1 MTASRPAHNSAHHS
15 PDDSS
20 DNSPHHFSGD
30 ASELPGGLLLYAQGL
45 WEVMARPDQK
55 PPKVPWHIWLL
66 LGGRGS
72 GKTRTGAEWVRDQVW
87 QQGKRH
93 VALIAP
99 SLGEAREVMLSGRS
113 GLMNVG
119 FSAQRPSYSPARR
132 RLEWSNGAV
141 GYVYSAADPDSL
153 RGPQFDC
160 AWADE
165 FCAWPYAQDT
175 LANLRLALRLGE
187 NPQLVL
193 TTTPKPGPDLRALMA
208 MPGLVTSRSRT
219 AWNRAHLSSGFLDMM
234 EDTYG
239 GTALARQEMDG
250 EIVED
255 VSGGLWT
262 RDMFERCRTGKH
274 PPFDKIILAVDPPAC
289 RDARGD
295 ACGIIVA
302 GWTAGQAQETAS
314 RSGQV
319 YILRDGTVRGLSTGT
334 WADTVM
340 RLYRAWDADYIVIEK
355 NMGGDMVEDILR
367 ARAPHA
373 QIRPVTASR
382 GKRSRAEPAAHAYEQ
397 GRVFHMRSAKLGP
410 LEDELLALGQPG
422 PRSGSSS
429 SPDRADALVWA
440 VTDLLI
446 KLQAVP
452 RVRVV

>member
-1 MTASRPAHNSAHHS
+1 MMTPNTAKDGPAKAAMDAAH
-15 PDDSS
+15 
-20 DNSPHHFSGD
+20 
-30 ASELPGGLLLYAQGL
+30 LPPGLLAYVPGL

-55 PPKVPWHIWLL
+55 PPNAPWHIWLL

-72 GKTRTGAEWVRDQVW
+72 GKTRAGAEWVHAQVW
-87 QQGKRH
+87 QHGRRH
-93 VALIAP
+93 IALIAP

-113 GLMNVG
+113 GLLNIG
-119 FSAQRPSYSPARR
+119 FAAERPVYSPARR
-132 RLEWSNGAV
+132 RLEWPNGAA

-165 FCAWPYAQDT
+165 FCAWPYALDT
-175 LANLRLALRLGE
+175 LANLRLALRIGD
-187 NPQLVL
+187 NPQLVV
-193 TTTPKPGPDLRALMA
+193 TTTPRPGPVLRALMA

-219 AWNRAHLSSGFLDMM
+219 AWNRAHLSNGFLETM

-250 EIVED
+250 EIVEAL
-255 VSGGLWT
+255 SGGLWT
-262 RDMFERCRTGKH
+262 REMFERCRVDKH
-274 PPFDKIILAVDPPAC
+274 PPFDKIIIAVDPPAC

-302 GWTAGQAQETAS
+302 GWVSGNKGQTS
-314 RSGQV
+314 SNTGQV

-334 WADTVM
+334 WADVVL

-367 ARAPHA
+367 AQEPEARIRA
-373 QIRPVTASR
+373 VTASR
-382 GKRSRAEPAAHAYEQ
+382 GKRSRAEPVAHAYEQ
-397 GRVFHMRSAKLGP
+397 GRVFHMRGAKLGA
-410 LEDELLALGQPG
+410 LEDELLTLGAPG
-422 PRSGSSS
+422 ATPTT

-440 VTDLLI
+440 VTDLI
-446 KLQAVP
+446 VRPQAVP
-452 RVRVV
+452 RVWRV